1 MYVVAI
7 LYPDIEISM
16 TAQTKDNAAKLMD
29 EKHREIMRFYP
40 AMQAELDGVPS
51 FTKDSVKVAFKSG
64 GRIDILANHKNTRG
78 SRRRR
83 LMVEESAL
91 LDKELFEQVLEPVV
105 NIPRRTAG
113 KGLIDPQELNG
124 QINYLTTAGFRGSDE
139 WTRSVQMVDDMAELK
154 GMIVLGSDWQL
165 AVAYN
170 RGETRSKLL
179 AKKAKLSPIT
189 FAMEYGSRWTGCTEN
204 ALVDINKLLELRT
217 LTIPELKGVRGA
229 EYILGVDVA
238 RSAKTNNNQ
247 TSVVVLK
254 LIRNM
259 NGNIIF
265 IDCVNLYNISNS
277 LSFSEQAIEVKRIR
291 RNYQAK
297 VVAID
302 CNGLG
307 SGLND
312 YLCQE
317 TFDPLTHESLG
328 CWGTMN
334 TETKSEVA
342 NPERIIYE
350 IKGQSLGGED
360 IICFMDMVMSGKLR
374 LLERKP
380 DSEWDLDDKEN
391 IPLRMAYI
399 NTDFFIEE
407 VSNLRAMPLP
417 GGKFKIEKV
426 VKKYDKDRYSAMAYA
441 LWYIKT
447 FEEILFEE
455 DPDEIFK
462 YLIV

>member
-1 MYVVAI
+1 
-7 LYPDIEISM
+7 
-16 TAQTKDNAAKLMD
+16 
-29 EKHREIMRFYP
+29 
-40 AMQAELDGVPS
+40 
-51 FTKDSVKVAFKSG
+51 
-64 GRIDILANHKNTRG
+64 
-78 SRRRR
+78 
-83 LMVEESAL
+83 
-91 LDKELFEQVLEPVV
+91 
-105 NIPRRTAG
+105 
-113 KGLIDPQELNG
+113 
-124 QINYLTTAGFRGSDE
+124 
-139 WTRSVQMVDDMAELK
+139 
-154 GMIVLGSDWQL
+154 
-165 AVAYN
+165 
-170 RGETRSKLL
+170 
-179 AKKAKLSPIT
+179 
-189 FAMEYGSRWTGCTEN
+189 MEYGSRWTGCTEN

-217 LTIPELKGVRGA
+217 LTMPELKGFTGA

-265 IDCVNLYNISNS
+265 IDCVNLINISNN
-277 LSFSEQAIEVKRIR
+277 LSFSEQAVIVKRIR
-291 RNYQAK
+291 KDYRAK
-297 VVAID
+297 VVAVD
-302 CNGLG
+302 TNGLG

-317 TFDPLTHESLG
+317 TFDTLTHESLG

-380 DSEWDLDDKEN
+380 DSEWDLDNKEN

-447 FEEILFEE
+447 FEEVLFEE